1 MIRVFLFFTLLINSK
16 EVIIKLYY
24 ISIKVQIICFIDL
37 GGCAMLTQSEIK
49 YRRLMEKAEEL
60 FVRRGYK
67 AVTMDEIAKKA
78 GISKMTIYGHFSS
91 KEELFLEVV
100 LSLMDRSYLFI
111 ENKIKEISGVLG
123 KIHFLMGFNM
133 ETSKDDSLAFYHD
146 VMTLPYVKEKIL
158 EEKYR
163 MSKILFE
170 EIINEGVAKGEIRK
184 VNVAFVTDMLIMI
197 IDGFAKKYSNKIN
210 NREDRD
216 SIVENFY
223 DFLKYGLL
231 GEKRVE

>member
-1 MIRVFLFFTLLINSK
+1 
-16 EVIIKLYY
+16 
-24 ISIKVQIICFIDL
+24 
-37 GGCAMLTQSEIK
+37 MLTQSEIK

-133 ETSKDDSLAFYHD
+133 ETSKDYSLAFYHD

>member
-1 MIRVFLFFTLLINSK
+1 
-16 EVIIKLYY
+16 
-24 ISIKVQIICFIDL
+24 
-37 GGCAMLTQSEIK
+37 MLTQSEIK

>member
-1 MIRVFLFFTLLINSK
+1 
-16 EVIIKLYY
+16 
-24 ISIKVQIICFIDL
+24 
-37 GGCAMLTQSEIK
+37 MLTQSEIK

-133 ETSKDDSLAFYHD
+133 ETSKDYSLAFYHD
-146 VMTLPYVKEKIL
+146 VMTLPYVKEKLL

-223 DFLKYGLL
+223 DFLKHGLL

>member
-1 MIRVFLFFTLLINSK
+1 
-16 EVIIKLYY
+16 
-24 ISIKVQIICFIDL
+24 
-37 GGCAMLTQSEIK
+37 MLTQSEIK

-67 AVTMDEIAKKA
+67 AVTMDKIARKA

-123 KIHFLMGFNM
+123 KIDFLMGFNM
-133 ETSKDDSLAFYHD
+133 ETSKDYSLAFYHD
-146 VMTLPYVKEKIL
+146 VMTLPYVKEKLL

-170 EIINEGVAKGEIRK
+170 EIINEGVSKGEIRK

-231 GEKRVE
+231 GENRVE